1 MQTIYKD
8 MYEGPSPQTESG
20 PGALLVHLKS
30 EPGISCT
37 VQYSTVQYSAVL
49 FTYLLYSTASKHS
62 TELAPKY
69 INITMHGSSILSI
82 LAFVQYDN

>member
-37 VQYSTVQYSAVL
+37 VQYRTVQYRIQYSIPRVVGDVL
-49 FTYLLYSTASKHS
+49 HQQRPGPRSRLAATHLYQGVTV
-62 TELAPKY
+62 T
-69 INITMHGSSILSI
+69 ILVISN
-82 LAFVQYDN
+82 L

>member
-8 MYEGPSPQTESG
+8 MYEGPSPQTDSG

-37 VQYSTVQYSAVL
+37 VQYSTVQCCTVHMS
-49 FTYLLYSTASKHS
+49 
-62 TELAPKY
+62 P
-69 INITMHGSSILSI
+69 
-82 LAFVQYDN
+82 VQYGIKT

>member
-8 MYEGPSPQTESG
+8 MYEGPSPQTDSG

-37 VQYSTVQYSAVL
+37 VQCSTVQYSA
-49 FTYLLYSTASKHS
+49 YCSHTARSAEVEPPWTWLK
-62 TELAPKY
+62 
-69 INITMHGSSILSI
+69 
-82 LAFVQYDN
+82 VR